1 MPLDE
6 KPSLP
11 FGQKPEAAVR
21 RIAIGMFANYPIRGG
36 FVNSSRRGFAYQ
48 QPAGIM
54 FRRC

>member
-1 MPLDE
+1 M
-6 KPSLP
+6 KSRRYR

-21 RIAIGMFANYPIRGG
+21 RIAIGMFANYPFRGG
-36 FVNSSRRGFAYQ
+36 FVNSSRRGFAFQ